1 MDKWARFI
9 FEGNIKFGKLDDD
22 DSHIIIYEGD
32 LFDSPEA
39 TEKKVSVSDIDLQS
53 PCRPSKMIALWNN
66 YKALADEKG
75 FGIDLEKANLL
86 AQEVKSI
93 HTLGVGIGLIIGAGN
108 IIRGVQAANHGMERV
123 TGDYLGM
130 LATIINAVS
139 LQDALEQEGCETRTL
154 SAINITQI
162 AEPYIRRRAI
172 RHLEKGRIVIVAG
185 GTGNPFFTTDSAA
198 ALRAKELN
206 AEIVIK
212 GTKVDGVYNEDPKKI
227 STAIKYENISNDK
240 VLTDNLKVMDLTAI
254 TLCKENNIP
263 IQVFDILKLGNLK
276 QLILGAKIGTLVS
289 E

>member
-1 MDKWARFI
+1 MNDPIYSRI
-9 FEGNIKFGKLDDD
+9 LLKL
-22 DSHIIIYEGD
+22 SGEI
-32 LFDSPEA
+32 
-39 TEKKVSVSDIDLQS
+39 
-53 PCRPSKMIALWNN
+53 
-66 YKALADEKG
+66 LAGEKG

-86 AQEVKSI
+86 AKEVKSI
-93 HTLGVGIGLIIGAGN
+93 HALGVGIGLIIGAGN

-172 RHLEKGRIVIVAG
+172 RHLEKGRIVIVAW

-212 GTKVDGVYNEDPKKI
+212 GTKVDGVYNEDPKTI
-227 STAIKYENISNDK
+227 STAIKYENISYDK
-240 VLTDNLKVMDLTAI
+240 VLTDNLRVMDLTAI